1 MKTLRQLFVENREY
15 LDVAQASEI
24 SQVIEICERRRLNHS
39 DSEEGGMVG
48 LLRTNLESAPGAWKA
63 RQREQDRR
71 FQKLLSL
78 VGVVIAAL
86 GTWFSGFWKGD
97 K

>member
-1 MKTLRQLFVENREY
+1 MKTLWKLLVENREY
-15 LDVAQASEI
+15 LGVKQANDISNLIDIVERYSSPSEKN
-24 SQVIEICERRRLNHS
+24 SMERY
-39 DSEEGGMVG
+39 V
-48 LLRTNLESAPGAWKA
+48 RTTLESAPGAWKS

-71 FQKLLSL
+71 FQKLLSI

-86 GTWFSGFWKGD
+86 GTWFSGFWKVD

>member
-24 SQVIEICERRRLNHS
+24 LQVIEICERRRLNHS

-63 RQREQDRR
+63 RQREQDRQ

-78 VGVVIAAL
+78 VGVIVAAL
-86 GTWFSGFWKGD
+86 ATWFSVFWKGD

>member
-24 SQVIEICERRRLNHS
+24 LQVIEICERRRLNHS

-63 RQREQDRR
+63 RQMEQDRR
-71 FQKLLSL
+71 FQNLLSL
-78 VGVVIAAL
+78 VGVVIAPL